1 MTDVFV
7 ESTYKSLILA
17 YKSNDKVKTVIY
29 TILQTGEKSNIEKFF
44 NVLV

>member
-29 TILQTGEKSNIEKFF
+29 TILQTKSNIENFF

>member
-29 TILQTGEKSNIEKFF
+29 TILQTGEKHRKVF
-44 NVLV
+44 